1 MDYQYFKNHYQV
13 IAVDLSKQKKLDA
26 DARAIQ
32 QIEIYGML
40 RTKLQVCKV
49 LEKLKKQSQ
58 NFIKKQKKFWK
69 YINV

>member
-13 IAVDLSKQKKLDA
+13 IAVDLGKQKKLDA

-49 LEKLKKQSQ
+49 LEKLKKQS
-58 NFIKKQKKFWK
+58 
-69 YINV
+69 